1 MTFYEKVS
9 VASQFFSA
17 ILFALI
23 MVWMWI
29 KFIAPAL
36 KVAQDNENKQI
47 ALTELHLE
55 ESKAALGLLRQE
67 NEGAARDAESIRKRA
82 AELAAY
88 ERAIALAEAKES
100 GERVLHNASGELD
113 RARAAGRE
121 RLRTELVDR
130 VLGIARA
137 RAIQRV
143 DGATDAKL
151 IASFVAS
158 VEKSNASG

>member
-55 ESKAALGLLRQE
+55 ESKAALDQLRQE
-67 NEGAARDAESIRKRA
+67 NQGAARDAEAIRKRA

-88 ERAIALAEAKES
+88 ERDIALAEAKES
-100 GERVLHNASGELD
+100 GERVLHNAAGELD

>member
-55 ESKAALGLLRQE
+55 ESKAALDLLRQQ

-82 AELAAY
+82 VELAAY

-121 RLRTELVDR
+121 RLRIELVDR

-158 VEKSNASG
+158 VEKSTANG